1 MNLFKS
7 KKTLSGPRKIYIPL
21 PISNVSK
28 FKSSIFLFLSEIY
41 LNNFPAIDK
50 TRRSNLD
57 DIEYADEASNPMY
70 ECIDVDNDS
79 MIDPLYSK
87 VKIYSNSFVDL

>member
-1 MNLFKS
+1 M
-7 KKTLSGPRKIYIPL
+7 
-21 PISNVSK
+21 
-28 FKSSIFLFLSEIY
+28 
-41 LNNFPAIDK
+41 IDK

-70 ECIDVDNDS
+70 ECIDPDNDS

-87 VKIYSNSFVDL
+87 VERVDSFLYIFIFHCFFKKFLVLNRTLFDV